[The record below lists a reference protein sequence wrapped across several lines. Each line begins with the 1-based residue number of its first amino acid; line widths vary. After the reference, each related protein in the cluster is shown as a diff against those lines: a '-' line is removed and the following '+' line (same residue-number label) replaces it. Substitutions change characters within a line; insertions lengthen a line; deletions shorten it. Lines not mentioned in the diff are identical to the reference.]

1 VDRVAQGIV
10 IPTDA
15 IFRKEGRSVVY
26 VRRGSKFEEV
36 TVEVARRSGND
47 ALIAKGIYAGE
58 QLALKDPT
66 QTE

>member
-1 VDRVAQGIV
+1 MV
-10 IPTDA
+10 IPTEA

-36 TVEVARRSGND
+36 AVEVSRRSGND
-47 ALIAKGIYAGE
+47 ALIAKGVRVGE

>member
-1 VDRVAQGIV
+1 
-10 IPTDA
+10 
-15 IFRKEGRSVVY
+15 
-26 VRRGSKFEEV
+26 
-36 TVEVARRSGND
+36 VARRSGND